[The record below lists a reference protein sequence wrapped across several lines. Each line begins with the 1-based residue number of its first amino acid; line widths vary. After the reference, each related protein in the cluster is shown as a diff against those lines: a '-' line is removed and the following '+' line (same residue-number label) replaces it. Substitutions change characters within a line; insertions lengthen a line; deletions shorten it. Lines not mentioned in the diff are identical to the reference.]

1 MIRPLIVAE
10 PEGILEG
17 LSRPSAAPPERT
29 RIIANPYDDSRIG
42 VFAISSRACAALSFT
57 SRPLR
62 DLWEVRLWVEISLA
76 LSELRYTKVAG
87 GTSCSIA
94 FH

>member
-1 MIRPLIVAE
+1 MPKPMIRPLIVAE

-42 VFAISSRACAALSFT
+42 VFAISPRACAALSFT
-57 SRPLR
+57 AFERSVVGGAPL
-62 DLWEVRLWVEISLA
+62 
-76 LSELRYTKVAG
+76 G
-87 GTSCSIA
+87 GNITARGA
-94 FH
+94 FGI